1 MPATDVPLLVL
12 TAGDMMSREMRT
24 IPAGMPLRQAAREL
38 ARFGAHGA
46 PVVDEAGRCVGVLS
60 VSDFARWA
68 ARQDRV
74 SPPPPRA
81 CSYQEV
87 LREPGGHETILC
99 QLRPGACAL
108 QRFQERAGG
117 RLAVV
122 CADPH
127 GLATDWQVVEVEAL
141 PGDEVRNHMTT
152 DLVTTGT
159 DAPVAELARA
169 MLDRAVHRV
178 IVIDGD
184 GHPVGVVS
192 ASDVLGAIARAG
204 VDAGSGR

>member
-1 MPATDVPLLVL
+1 MPATDVPLLAL
-12 TAGDMMSREMRT
+12 TAGDLMSREVRT
-24 IPAGMPLRQAAREL
+24 LPAGLPLRQAAREL
-38 ARFGAHGA
+38 ARFGVHGA

-68 ARQDRV
+68 VRQDEA

-81 CSYQEV
+81 CTYQEV
-87 LREPGGHETILC
+87 LREPGGRETVLC

-122 CADPH
+122 CADSQ
-127 GLATDWQVVEVEAL
+127 GIATDWQVVEVESL
-141 PGDEVRNHMTT
+141 PAGQVRHHMTT
-152 DLVTTGT
+152 ELVTAAA
-159 DAPVAELARA
+159 DVPVPELART

-178 IVIDGD
+178 IVTDAAGR
-184 GHPVGVVS
+184 PVGVVS
-192 ASDVLGAIARAG
+192 SSDVLRAVARA
-204 VDAGSGR
+204 DADEGSGR